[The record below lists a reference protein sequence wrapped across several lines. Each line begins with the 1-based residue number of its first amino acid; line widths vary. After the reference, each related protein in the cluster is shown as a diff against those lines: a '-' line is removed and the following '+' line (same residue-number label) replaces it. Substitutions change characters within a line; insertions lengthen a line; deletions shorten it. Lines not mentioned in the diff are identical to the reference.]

1 MGEVQVVLRGGSFLI
16 GILLCLFCFF
26 ASFTEAAGPYV
37 KILSTASSSKEG
49 GRVTR
54 WDELLK
60 AGIME
65 AVLKAS
71 KEMGAKGA
79 EEVLKD
85 RFMDF
90 VLSYRML
97 ERWDE
102 PNERGLRVEVLL
114 DKGGLSEYLKKM
126 GVLEA
131 ETVAY
136 LVEVRGIERYEDFVK
151 LKELLESVGAFGEVV
166 LREAEKGVF
175 LWEVEVR
182 KGIDLSQALKGLPL
196 EVIEQKEGIIKLLW
210 KGG

>member
-1 MGEVQVVLRGGSFLI
+1 MLCGRGFVI
-16 GILLCLFCFF
+16 GLFCILCFL
-26 ASFTEAAGPYV
+26 APLVEATGPYV
-37 KILSTASSSKEG
+37 RVLSTASGSKEG
-49 GRVTR
+49 GRVPR

-60 AGIME
+60 AGLVG

-79 EEVLKD
+79 EEVLRD

-90 VLSYRML
+90 ISSYRVL

-136 LVEVRGIERYEDFVK
+136 LVEVRGIERYEDFLK
-151 LKELLESVGAFGEVV
+151 LKELLEGVGVFGEVV
-166 LREAEKGVF
+166 LKEAERGVF
-175 LWEVEVR
+175 LWEVKVR
-182 KGIDLSQALKGLPL
+182 KGIDLHQALKGLPL
-196 EVIEQKEGIIKLLW
+196 EVIEHKEGLTKLLW